1 MHRGWLI
8 PLGLFVA
15 VTGCAGTKPCM
26 VIPAQIELA
35 RDVRN
40 SGLATRDEKQAELDR
55 WVQNVEQS
63 RTKLE
68 RLTEERDQLKKEIS
82 GGSTEKQVAPKKE
95 GEAKK

>member
-1 MHRGWLI
+1 MRRGWLI

-35 RDVRN
+35 RDVRDAAM
-40 SGLATRDEKQAELDR
+40 ATRDEKKAEMDR
-55 WVQNVEQS
+55 WVDNVKQS

-82 GGSTEKQVAPKKE
+82 GGPTAKQVPPKKE